1 MSFTGKVLW
10 GAVMK
15 GLNTAIALGSFL
27 YMIRMSVHGTASEK
41 NIPNLARTV
50 KIDDSSVASPTR
62 TSISRPPPTKART
75 FSEVV
80 DMEAV
85 MQQIPAGTT
94 KSTTKV
100 IRAKPTN
107 STLKKIWIQYGDSQF
122 LSATVGGFACAPSVG
137 AAPTIYMVRA
147 ILYFQIDLRGRCC
160 ILPCSFPFLSISLAW
175 KALVHRPDIGVLAA
189 LTSDLLTAVFV
200 GIALSTFM
208 FVASFFK
215 SGLSTL
221 A

>member
-15 GLNTAIALGSFL
+15 GLNAAIALGSFL
-27 YMIRMSVHGTASEK
+27 YMIRMSVHGTASKK

-85 MQQIPAGTT
+85 MQQIPTGTT

-107 STLKKIWIQYGDSQF
+107 STLKKIWIQYGDSQSVPIRHGRRF
-122 LSATVGGFACAPSVG
+122 CVRSIRRSSTNNVYGSCNPIFSNRSSWTLLYLTLLFSLSLDQLGAESVSAPS
-137 AAPTIYMVRA
+137 
-147 ILYFQIDLRGRCC
+147 
-160 ILPCSFPFLSISLAW
+160 
-175 KALVHRPDIGVLAA
+175 
-189 LTSDLLTAVFV
+189 
-200 GIALSTFM
+200 
-208 FVASFFK
+208 
-215 SGLSTL
+215 
-221 A
+221 